1 MKLKMIVVFV
11 DADSMSQV
19 ERLFEECDVPGYSE
33 IPNVLGKGETGKKFG
48 TRAFPGSS
56 TLLLTVIDE
65 TCEEPLKMK
74 LQELRDTEDPIESIK
89 VYSLDTE
96 ELI

>member
-1 MKLKMIVVFV
+1 MRMKMIVVFV
-11 DADSMSQV
+11 DAENMSDV

-33 IPNVLGKGETGKKFG
+33 IPNVLGKGATGKKLG

-56 TLLLTVIDE
+56 TLYLAVIDE
-65 TCEEPLKMK
+65 TCEQPLK
-74 LQELRDTEDPIESIK
+74 ERLRDLHDEEGPIEGIK
-89 VYSLDTE
+89 VYSLNTE